1 MHPVMGRQIQIRL
14 TLTGSIFAAW
24 TKLKRVENKSYAKG
38 KHSVRMGKTF
48 GRPGM
53 NEIPYL
59 LWEKHLLLYR
69 RLAKDV

>member
-1 MHPVMGRQIQIRL
+1 
-14 TLTGSIFAAW
+14 
-24 TKLKRVENKSYAKG
+24 
-38 KHSVRMGKTF
+38 VRMGKTF
-48 GRPGM
+48 GRLGV

>member
-1 MHPVMGRQIQIRL
+1 MHPVMGRQIQIRP
-14 TLTGSIFAAW
+14 TLTGAIFAAW

-48 GRPGM
+48 GRPGV
-53 NEIPYL
+53 NEIPYF
-59 LWEKHLLLYR
+59 LWVKHLLLYR

>member
-1 MHPVMGRQIQIRL
+1 MGRQIQIRPI
-14 TLTGSIFAAW
+14 LTGSIFAAW

-48 GRPGM
+48 GRPGV
-53 NEIPYL
+53 NEIPCL
-59 LWEKHLLLYR
+59 LGEKHLLLYR